1 MIGIARRHFFPRSVQ
16 NQPNSNCFFGTRSSS
31 SSRRVVCASLEMV
44 ASWLALLGTA
54 LPVAFAADYAL
65 PPLHYSPAH
74 SVRGANLSS
83 YTLTSSASLLPGIHD
98 FFRLVPSVPL
108 AFGTSFTETPW
119 PSTEFVVEIG
129 FRVHGAELPG
139 DESVSTKGG
148 RGLAFWYAR
157 DRPQFSTMYS
167 AKSNIP
173 QQPPPHPYP
182 MPKDDQ
188 QTALFGHSTH
198 FGFDGLAVVFDSSP
212 SSPLFTRSDRRSM
225 ISDEAHGAEHNGVV
239 SGLLDDGMK
248 RDWLDTDTM
257 EERRRKNGL
266 GVNPGE
272 GQVPKEEA
280 SYLSSAFGECEAAF
294 RNAQGLLWA
303 RIINH
308 NGTIRVSTSPP
319 SPLRSPRFPRRL
331 LKNRNR
337 ILNSS
342 GNLSS
347 SITDTPRLPQV
358 DLDLSPHTT
367 LSSESR
373 SYAHNCFEITGV
385 EIDSGRYFGLSAL
398 ASGNSEPDVVDIYAM
413 DVWEITKQ
421 VVVSSSFTIFRG
433 EGN

>member
-1 MIGIARRHFFPRSVQ
+1 
-16 NQPNSNCFFGTRSSS
+16 
-31 SSRRVVCASLEMV
+31 MV

-54 LPVAFAADYAL
+54 LPVVLASEYTL
-65 PPLHYSPAH
+65 PPLHYSPSH

-108 AFGTSFTETPW
+108 AFGASFTETPW
-119 PSTEFVVEIG
+119 PSNEFVVEIG

-139 DESVSTKGG
+139 DADVSTKGG

-157 DRPQFSTMYS
+157 DRPHFSTMYS

-182 MPKDDQ
+182 MAKDDQ
-188 QTALFGHSTH
+188 HTALFGHSTH
-198 FGFDGLAVVFDSSP
+198 LGFDGLAVIFDSSP

-257 EERRRKNGL
+257 EERRRQNGV
-266 GVNPGE
+266 GMDHGD
-272 GQVPKEEA
+272 GQIPKEEA

-308 NGTIRVSTSPP
+308 NGTIRVRTSSHRP
-319 SPLRSPRFPRRL
+319 SHHLASSRSFLISRI
-331 LKNRNR
+331 R
-337 ILNSS
+337 ILKPNE
-342 GNLSS
+342 
-347 SITDTPRLPQV
+347 IFFAPQV

-367 LSSESR
+367 LSSETR
-373 SYAHNCFEITGV
+373 SYAHNCFEINGV

-421 VVVSSSFTIFRG
+421 VVVSLG
-433 EGN
+433 